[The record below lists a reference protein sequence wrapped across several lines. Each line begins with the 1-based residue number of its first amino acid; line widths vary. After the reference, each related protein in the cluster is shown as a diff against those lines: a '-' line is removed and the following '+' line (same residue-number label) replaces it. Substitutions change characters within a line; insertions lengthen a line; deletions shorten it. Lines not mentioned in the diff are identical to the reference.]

1 MSAAHLEQM
10 FLAPRDFLKMN
21 LLHLVG
27 PLPSVRGL
35 YHFSYEPA
43 PGTHCQRQ
51 PGFLPKERHPTRVW
65 HVRLV
70 PRMARNA
77 VPVYF
82 LPCIPGQLT
91 RGLLPR
97 EGQFMLAASQAGSVF
112 GVARYR
118 SGMIEV
124 CQAAADGEAGG
135 ARVARETAWCGAQL
149 AVRPPLASTIIG
161 VNNARQ
167 GWQFHAQRWEHRNAL
182 LLHYHD
188 LITL

>member
-21 LLHLVG
+21 LLYLIG
-27 PLPSVRGL
+27 TLPSVRGV

-43 PGTHCQRQ
+43 PGTFCQRQ
-51 PGFLPKERHPTRVW
+51 PGFLAKERHPTRVW

-70 PRMARNA
+70 PRWARGA
-77 VPVYF
+77 VPAYF
-82 LPCIPGQLT
+82 LPCIPGQLS
-91 RGLLPR
+91 RGVLPR
-97 EGQFMLAASQAGSVF
+97 DGQFMLAASQPGSVF

-118 SGMIEV
+118 HGMIEA
-124 CQAAADGEAGG
+124 CHAGADGQAGG
-135 ARVARETAWCGAQL
+135 ARMGRETAWCSARL
-149 AVRPPLASTIIG
+149 AGEAPLASSIIG

-167 GWQFHAQRWEHRNAL
+167 GWQFHAQRWEKRNAL
-182 LLHYHD
+182 LFHYHD

>member
-21 LLHLVG
+21 LLYLTG

-35 YHFSYEPA
+35 YHFSYEPVA
-43 PGTHCQRQ
+43 GTYCQRE

-65 HVRLV
+65 HVRWV
-70 PRMARNA
+70 PRSARNG
-77 VPVYF
+77 VPAYF
-82 LPCIPGQLT
+82 LPCLPGQVT
-91 RGLLPR
+91 RGILPR
-97 EGQFMLAASQAGSVF
+97 DGQFMLAASQAGSVF

-118 SGMIEV
+118 YGMIEV
-124 CQAAADGEAGG
+124 CQAGADGQGG
-135 ARVARETAWCGAQL
+135 DARMGRETAWCGARL
-149 AVRPPLASTIIG
+149 TAEGPLATTIIG

-167 GWQFHAQRWEHRNAL
+167 GWQFHAQRWEKRNAL
-182 LLHYHD
+182 LFQYHD